1 MSKSTSPLGRQVL
14 SGICFTRDV
23 QVSSVIHL
31 APLQVLSD
39 LNVKTLP
46 TSVSINMSCILT
58 LPGLLK
64 RASQFLNIALR

>member
-14 SGICFTRDV
+14 SDICFTRDV

-39 LNVKTLP
+39 LNVDF
-46 TSVSINMSCILT
+46 INFCVIPSM
-58 LPGLLK
+58 
-64 RASQFLNIALR
+64 NIH